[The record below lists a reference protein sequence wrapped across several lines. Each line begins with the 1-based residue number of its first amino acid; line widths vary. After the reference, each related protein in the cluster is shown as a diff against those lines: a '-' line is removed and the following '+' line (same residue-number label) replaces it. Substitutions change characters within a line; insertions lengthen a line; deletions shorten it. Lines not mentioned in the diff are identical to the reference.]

1 MKNIVKTIIV
11 SIAVLAASQLA
22 AQEVVS
28 VSKRNKSHQTIKLG
42 AEIPQ
47 DTVGKRSHRGLSQHL
62 IIPKGEWQVGAQ
74 LSHVSLSSDN
84 SEYML
89 LLNGL
94 DANGSITKIAPFFA
108 YSYKDNR
115 SIGMKFQYSTASGKI
130 SSGELELL
138 SDDLN
143 FKVENL
149 VAEMTSVQT
158 SVYHRS
164 YLGLDNKG
172 RIGVFADL
180 ALSYANSKN
189 VFSYDQQTQD
199 TYAKTH
205 QLKLSLHPG
214 IVIFAM
220 NNVSTHISMGIGGV
234 SYNHTDYIK
243 GGEVIGTRDYSK
255 ANFRLNLLDIS
266 IGLSVHL

>member
-115 SIGMKFQYSTASGKI
+115 SIGMKFQYST
-130 SSGELELL
+130 
-138 SDDLN
+138 
-143 FKVENL
+143 
-149 VAEMTSVQT
+149 
-158 SVYHRS
+158 
-164 YLGLDNKG
+164 
-172 RIGVFADL
+172 
-180 ALSYANSKN
+180 
-189 VFSYDQQTQD
+189 
-199 TYAKTH
+199 
-205 QLKLSLHPG
+205 
-214 IVIFAM
+214 
-220 NNVSTHISMGIGGV
+220 
-234 SYNHTDYIK
+234 
-243 GGEVIGTRDYSK
+243 
-255 ANFRLNLLDIS
+255 
-266 IGLSVHL
+266 